1 MKVGGDKIE
10 RLRAGELLRHLVYR
24 SAISST
30 ETGLDHERGTI
41 ADNEAEVW
49 HKRDAV
55 VWDDM
60 DVGETCLSLRP

>member
-1 MKVGGDKIE
+1 MGGDKIE

-41 ADNEAEVW
+41 ADNEA
-49 HKRDAV
+49 
-55 VWDDM
+55 
-60 DVGETCLSLRP
+60 DVGTKGTLLSGMIWMWGRPA